1 MPQPN
6 PKPDPNAPARL
17 TPQDGP
23 PRDPQ
28 SSFEPRTGAGV
39 GQQFMKKMVG
49 NFEVTKTISPPG
61 KDPVV
66 TKGRC
71 KQHMIHKGLFLQ
83 SDFTFFEK
91 DGSKTSGIGT
101 LGFDAKTGV
110 FTSSWTDSR
119 STRISLRQSQGQ
131 FDGESI
137 VLHGKSRES
146 GTDARHSRTVAKL
159 EDGGRK
165 LVHRQ
170 YNIAP
175 NGDEH
180 LIMELSMV
188 RR

>member
-1 MPQPN
+1 MPA
-6 PKPDPNAPARL
+6 PKLDPQAPARL
-17 TPQDGP
+17 LPQDGKKS
-23 PRDPQ
+23 DPQ
-28 SSFEPRTGAGV
+28 SSFEPRNAAGV
-39 GQQFMKKMVG
+39 GQKFLKTLVG

-71 KQHMIHKGLFLQ
+71 KQHMIHGGLFLQ

-101 LGFDAKTGV
+101 LGFDAKSGI
-110 FTSSWTDSR
+110 FTSTWTDSR
-119 STRISLRQSQGQ
+119 STRISLRQSQGA
-131 FDGESI
+131 FDNESI
-137 VLHGKSRES
+137 VLYGKSLES
-146 GTDARHSRTVAKL
+146 GGTDARHSRTVAKL

-170 YNIAP
+170 YIP
-175 NGDEH
+175 GPTGEEH
-180 LIMELSMV
+180 VIMELSMV